1 VSGIDVLGVVDQ
13 DRLAAIVGGITPVSG
28 GIDVTVL
35 SGGRSNLTFAVTVG
49 DRHLVARRRP
59 LGTVAAGAHDM
70 AREFRVLDALAAT
83 TLPVPRVFGF
93 YHDEAVMGAPFY
105 LMDRVPGAVL
115 DGEEDVADLSPRQCR
130 DLSEAAVAALAQLHA
145 VDFDA
150 VGLGD
155 LGRPSGFVARRLTRW
170 MQQWDRGS
178 HRDYPLVHSL
188 GERLQGQVP
197 EQTDSTLVH
206 GDFRL
211 GNMII
216 DLTEPARVAALLDW
230 EMSTL
235 GDPYTDL
242 AHMLVYWEPA
252 GDRVTHP
259 SQEMVKQPGFLTGA
273 EIAARYATAT
283 GRDLTALNFYL
294 AFEHWRAAIIKEGIY
309 MRHQELGD
317 ADPETEVLGASVAL
331 HLSEAVDLL
340 G

>member
-1 VSGIDVLGVVDQ
+1 MTTIDALGVVDR
-13 DRLAAIVGGITPVSG
+13 DRLAAIVDGIAPVERG
-28 GIDVTVL
+28 MEVAVL
-35 SGGRSNLTFAVTVG
+35 SGGSSNLTFAVTAG
-49 DRHLVARRRP
+49 DLRLVARRRP

-70 AREFRVLDALAAT
+70 AREFRVLAALAAT
-83 TLPVPRVFGF
+83 TLPVPRVYGF

-105 LMDRVPGAVL
+105 LMDRVPGSVL
-115 DGEEDVADLSPRQCR
+115 DRREDVADLSPQQCR
-130 DLSEAAVAALAQLHA
+130 ALSSAAVAVLAQLHA
-145 VDFDA
+145 IDYDA

-155 LGRPSGFVARRLTRW
+155 LGRPSGFVPRRLTRW
-170 MQQWDRGS
+170 MQQWDRSS

-216 DLTEPARVAALLDW
+216 NLGEPASVAALLDW

-242 AHMLVYWEPA
+242 AHLLVYWESA
-252 GDRVTHP
+252 RGRVTHP

-273 EIAARYATAT
+273 EIAAQYATAT
-283 GRDLTALNFYL
+283 GRDLSSLNFYL

-317 ADPETEVLGASVAL
+317 GDADTEVLGASVAL